1 MSSAPPSANAWI
13 APLIRYL
20 ALGCALLALAS
31 MTVAAWT
38 QDATWDEAF
47 HIDYARLIVA
57 DAPLTR
63 EGIFSSKT
71 PALVPSVWAG
81 NLAIRAGVP
90 VSKQLQA
97 ITRLTTALY
106 FVGLLLAV
114 FFFVR
119 WLAGPQAGWIAVLC
133 CALEPSLVAHASLNT
148 VDVAFALANLL
159 ALWAMLAFARHADWK
174 TAAWLGLALGF
185 AFTVKF
191 TGLYLVPAVL
201 SLPFW
206 KRDGVWP
213 ARREWLRRAGWLSL
227 ALLLSM
233 LTISAAYHFRDFGRP
248 LSEHAFVT
256 RPFQALSAW
265 LGWLRLPLPEQ
276 YLLGADMVA
285 GQERA
290 DEFRVILFD
299 RVYEAGVWY
308 YFAALWLFKTPIAL
322 MVATL
327 AGAWIGWRSGALRQ
341 PGMTLLFFQSA
352 LYLTYFSFFFRAQ
365 LGYRFVL
372 MLVPITFVF
381 LAVGLKDWW
390 SRPKGAYAA
399 AALALFSL
407 AEVAPYFGHAL
418 AFSNSFLLPKKDAY
432 RVLADS
438 NLYWGEYHAQIPVLL
453 HQHGTRA
460 IVNPSHILP
469 GKNAIDSLEL
479 SGVRWSPL
487 RHKWARENLQTSG
500 HVEHVIFLY
509 DVTQRDFGRF
519 LDETRRRAPSGE
531 LSGCTGPGA
540 ASIRVHGREAGVSQ
554 ICVNAEELTDIAL
567 AVQSGTAHVVHAGR
581 DDPCNVYT
589 DAVEPGQELWL
600 RLEPGTH
607 RICVASYAEVSGIWT
622 VRRGAATFQVRTE

>member
-1 MSSAPPSANAWI
+1 MPH
-13 APLIRYL
+13 LIRYL

-31 MTVAAWT
+31 ITVAAWT
-38 QDATWDEAF
+38 QDPTWDEAF
-47 HIDYARLIVA
+47 HIDYARLLVA

-90 VSKQLQA
+90 VSKTLQA
-97 ITRLTTALY
+97 VTRLTTSLY
-106 FVGLLLAV
+106 FVGLLAAV
-114 FFFVR
+114 FFFAR

-133 CALEPSLVAHASLNT
+133 CSLEPNLVAHASLNT

-159 ALWAMLAFARHADWK
+159 ALWAMLAFARQADWK
-174 TAAWLGLALGF
+174 TSTWLGLALGF

-191 TGLYLVPAVL
+191 TGLYLVPAAL

-206 KRDGVWP
+206 KKDGAWP
-213 ARREWLRRAGWLSL
+213 TRRECLRRAGWVSL
-227 ALLLSM
+227 AVLLSM
-233 LTISAAYHFRDFGRP
+233 LAISAAYHFRDFGRP
-248 LSEHAFVT
+248 LSAYTFVT
-256 RPFQALSAW
+256 RPFQALSAS

-299 RVYEAGVWY
+299 RVYETGVWY
-308 YFAALWLFKTPIAL
+308 YFAVLWLFKTPIVL
-322 MVATL
+322 MLASL
-327 AGAWIGWRSGALRQ
+327 AGAWMGWRSGALRQ
-341 PGMTLLFFQSA
+341 PGMTLLFFQWT
-352 LYLTYFSFFFRAQ
+352 LYLAYFSFFFRAQ

-381 LAVGLKDWW
+381 LAVGLKGWW
-390 SRPKGAYAA
+390 TKPKGAYAA
-399 AALALFSL
+399 LAVAVLSL
-407 AEVAPYFGHAL
+407 VELAPYFGHAL
-418 AFSNSFLLPKKDAY
+418 AFSNSLLLPKKDAY

-438 NLYWGEYHAQIPVLL
+438 NLYWGEYQAQIPVLL

-460 IVNPSHILP
+460 TINPSHILP

-479 SGVRWSPL
+479 SGVRWTPL
-487 RHKWARENLQTSG
+487 RHKWARENLETSG
-500 HVEHVIFLY
+500 HIKHVIFLY
-509 DVTQRDFGRF
+509 DVTELDFGRF
-519 LDETRRRAPSGE
+519 LDQERRRARSGSS
-531 LSGCTGPGA
+531 SGCTGP
-540 ASIRVHGREAGVSQ
+540 ASGSVRIQGHEAGVTQ
-554 ICVNAEELTDIAL
+554 VCVNAGELTDVAL
-567 AVQSGTAHVVHAGR
+567 AVQSGTVHVVHAGR
-581 DDPCNVYT
+581 DERCAVYT
-589 DAVEPGQELWL
+589 DAVEAGQQLWF

-607 RICVASYAEVSGIWT
+607 RICVAAHGEVNGVWS